1 MPSSGPNRKF
11 CLLLAAACAVI
22 GVMAHRAGHQGREI
36 LWGAGAVL
44 FLFVALVVPRIADPA
59 RRAWMALGHRLS
71 FVVNPVVLG
80 IVYAGV
86 LTPIALTRRLLGHE
100 SLSTTLR
107 YSSLVGADLRRAH
120 RMAGAIERLGVD

>member
-1 MPSSGPNRKF
+1 M
-11 CLLLAAACAVI
+11 LLAAACAVI

-86 LTPIALTRRLLGHE
+86 LTPIALTRRLLGHDAAMRG
-100 SLSTTLR
+100 R
-107 YSSLVGADLRRAH
+107 YDPAAASYWIPRDEARGADNLK
-120 RMAGAIERLGVD
+120 EQF

>member
-86 LTPIALTRRLLGHE
+86 LTPIALTRRLLGHDAAMRG
-100 SLSTTLR
+100 R
-107 YSSLVGADLRRAH
+107 YDPAAASYWIPRGEARGADNLR
-120 RMAGAIERLGVD
+120 EQF